1 MILIGKFTE
10 AQLAAGEDKAACA
23 RARAEH
29 GDMAKYVVPKFR
41 RRNGKTVMELYGMD
55 TNEYC
60 NSSFV

>member
-29 GDMAKYVVPKFR
+29 GDSVKYIVQKFR
-41 RRNGKTVMELYGMD
+41 RRKGKAVTELYGMD

-60 NSSFV
+60 NSSLI

>member
-10 AQLAAGEDKAACA
+10 AQLAAGEDKAAC
-23 RARAEH
+23 EK
-29 GDMAKYVVPKFR
+29 AKSDSGGRIKYFIPKFR

-60 NSSFV
+60 NSSLI